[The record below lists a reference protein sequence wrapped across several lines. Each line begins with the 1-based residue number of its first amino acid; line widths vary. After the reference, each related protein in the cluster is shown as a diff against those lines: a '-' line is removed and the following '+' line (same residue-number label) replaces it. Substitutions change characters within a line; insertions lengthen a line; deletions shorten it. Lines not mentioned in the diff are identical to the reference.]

1 MGRCCSYLQPRQDGE
16 TSQIQVNGRFLPTR
30 WVILCNLFCRGP
42 KCFCPPGREPSEKNE
57 TLCVDQDECQIFG
70 ICDQKCTN
78 LEEPQTYFCDCE
90 RDGYEVFDGRHCRAV
105 NVPRSE
111 PASLLFANS
120 VDIKHVFLDG
130 SPVSPSNVSA
140 IVRTNETLALDFDHR
155 KRQFCWIE
163 HNRQG
168 DDAR

>member
-1 MGRCCSYLQPRQDGE
+1 M
-16 TSQIQVNGRFLPTR
+16 
-30 WVILCNLFCRGP
+30 
-42 KCFCPPGREPSEKNE
+42 
-57 TLCVDQDECQIFG
+57 CVDQDECQIFG

-130 SPVSPSNVSA
+130 SPVSPGNVSA

-155 KRQFCWIE
+155 KRRFCWIE

-168 DDAR
+168 DDSRYLLIRVVFIVYTHYSLYGTPQNVPHKPY